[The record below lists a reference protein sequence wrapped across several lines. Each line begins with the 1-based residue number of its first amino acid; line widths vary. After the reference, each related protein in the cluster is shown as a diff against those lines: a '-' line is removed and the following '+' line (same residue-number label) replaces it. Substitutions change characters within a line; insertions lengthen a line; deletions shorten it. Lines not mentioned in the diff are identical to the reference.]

1 MKKMK
6 NLRSKIFVI
15 LGLFALMIADLNPFF
30 VNAGRENLTY
40 RNAGYPAA
48 MFDNNLNR
56 YTQYGIS
63 TVGGNQSYCMD
74 YGYRAPASG
83 ASLTYIK
90 TVRSNKLVA
99 VMANGYPNKSV
110 AQLGAVNIDAAY
122 LGTQMAVWQTVNGT
136 SYTKGNAFD
145 LNKIQ
150 PAAGYEKVV
159 NNAKQV
165 AVKIL
170 ASGTYNPT
178 ISVSGG
184 KVDYDSYVEM
194 NKIGPFKINVEG
206 YKYTTFKTSLLNAP
220 EGSYVVDKDNHIRN
234 EYNAGEEVYV
244 LVSKTAAPKKVT
256 LKVTAVANEKVA
268 VLYGAGSSMQNFVFL
283 DFEQKTI
290 EASKQFTWEKR
301 EGNIEIVKVDQN
313 GASVEGAEF
322 KVVDESGKQVA
333 KQKTNK
339 EGKITIKGLPVGKY
353 TVTEISAPEGYIL
366 NAETKT
372 VTVKTGET
380 ARIKAVNE
388 KIIGGLEIIKID
400 EDTKEKIEGVTFE
413 VYNSNKEVI
422 GKITTG
428 KDGKAVLKI
437 DNMANGTYYYKEI
450 SAPDGYIVDSTMK
463 EFKIT
468 EENKI
473 AKETVTNKKIRG
485 TLEITKLDDSRVAI
499 EGVKFNILGSDKKTV
514 IETLTTDKSGYATTK
529 KLDKGTY
536 YYQEIEVPDGYVKDD
551 EIFEFQINKQNE
563 VVKREVINKR
573 ITGNL
578 NVIKVDD
585 NNTPIKGVKFE
596 IYDANKNKV
605 DTITTDENGKAASKD
620 LQIGT
625 YTYKEVSVPKGYVI
639 DENEYEF
646 AVTSKETKI
655 EKTVVN
661 NRAKGAL
668 KIIKLEKGTKTPI
681 EGVTFEILDE
691 NKNVVD
697 TIVTNKDGIA
707 EKQDLIVGKYYYRE
721 ISAPDKYIVD
731 SKEKSFKLTDNGEIF
746 EATVYNEAKT
756 LPVTGGSLSLDMLI
770 VLMVAG
776 FSIVGFTTM
785 KVVKGKKEHNL

>member
-63 TVGGNQSYCMD
+63 TVGGNQSYCID
-74 YGYRAPASG
+74 YGYKAPASG
-83 ASLTYIK
+83 ASLTYLK

-150 PAAGYEKVV
+150 PAAGYENVV
-159 NNAKQV
+159 NNAKHV
-165 AVKIL
+165 AAKIL

-194 NKIGPFKINVEG
+194 NKIGPFKVNVEG
-206 YKYTTFKTSLLNAP
+206 YKYTTFKTSLVNAP

-244 LVSKTAAPKKVT
+244 LVSKTAAPKNVT

-322 KVVDESGKQVA
+322 KVVDESGKEVA

-366 NAETKT
+366 KAETKT

-473 AKETVTNKKIRG
+473 AKVTVTNKKIRG

-499 EGVKFNILGSDKKTV
+499 EGVKFNILASDKKTV

-731 SKEKSFKLTDNGEIF
+731 SKEKSFKLSDNGEIF
-746 EATVYNEAKT
+746 EATVYNEAKA

>member
-165 AVKIL
+165 AAKIL
-170 ASGTYNPT
+170 ASRTYNPT

-194 NKIGPFKINVEG
+194 NKIGPFKVNVEG
-206 YKYTTFKTSLLNAP
+206 YKYTTFKTSLVNAP

-499 EGVKFNILGSDKKTV
+499 EGVKFNILASDKKTV

-731 SKEKSFKLTDNGEIF
+731 SKEKSFKLSDNGEIF

-785 KVVKGKKEHNL
+785 KVVKEKKEHNL

>member
-165 AVKIL
+165 AAKIL

-194 NKIGPFKINVEG
+194 NKIGPFKVNVEG
-206 YKYTTFKTSLLNAP
+206 YKYTTFKTSLVNAP

-290 EASKQFTWEKR
+290 EATKQFTWEKR

-514 IETLTTDKSGYATTK
+514 IETLTTDKSGHATTK

-776 FSIVGFTTM
+776 FSIVGFNTM
-785 KVVKGKKEHNL
+785 KVVKEKKEHNL

>member
-63 TVGGNQSYCMD
+63 TVGGNQSYCID

-165 AVKIL
+165 AAKIL

-178 ISVSGG
+178 ISVGGG

-194 NKIGPFKINVEG
+194 NKIGPFKVNVEG
-206 YKYTTFKTSLLNAP
+206 YKYTTFKTSLVNAP

-499 EGVKFNILGSDKKTV
+499 EGVKFNILASDKKTV

-731 SKEKSFKLTDNGEIF
+731 SKEKSFKLSDNGEIF

>member
-6 NLRSKIFVI
+6 NIRSKIFVI

-30 VNAGRENLTY
+30 VNAGRENLPY
-40 RNAGYPAA
+40 RHAGYKAA

-56 YTQYGIS
+56 YTEYGIA
-63 TVGGNQSYCMD
+63 TVGGNQAYCID
-74 YGYRAPASG
+74 YGYRAPNSG

-90 TVRSNKLVA
+90 TARSNKLVA
-99 VMANGYPNKSV
+99 VISNGYPNKS
-110 AQLGAVNIDAAY
+110 AEQLGAVNKEAAY
-122 LGTQMAVWQTVNGT
+122 LGTQMAVWQTVSGT
-136 SYTKGNAFD
+136 SYTKGNTFETK
-145 LNKIQ
+145 KIQ

-165 AVKIL
+165 AAKLL
-170 ASGTYNPT
+170 ASATYNPT
-178 ISVSGG
+178 ISISDG

-194 NKIGPFKINVEG
+194 NKIGPFKVKVTG
-206 YKYTTFKTSLLNAP
+206 YKYTTFKTSLVNAP

-499 EGVKFNILGSDKKTV
+499 EGVKFNILASDKKTV

-573 ITGNL
+573 ITGIL

-731 SKEKSFKLTDNGEIF
+731 SKEKSFKLSDNGEIF

>member
-63 TVGGNQSYCMD
+63 TVGGNQSYCID
-74 YGYRAPASG
+74 YGYKAPASG
-83 ASLTYIK
+83 ASLTYLK

-165 AVKIL
+165 AAKIL
-170 ASGTYNPT
+170 ASRTYNPT

-194 NKIGPFKINVEG
+194 NKIGPFKVNVEG
-206 YKYTTFKTSLLNAP
+206 YKYTTFKTSLVNAP

-499 EGVKFNILGSDKKTV
+499 EGVKFNILASDKKTV
-514 IETLTTDKSGYATTK
+514 IETLTTDKSGHATTK

-785 KVVKGKKEHNL
+785 KVVKEKKEHNL

>member
-165 AVKIL
+165 AAKIL
-170 ASGTYNPT
+170 ASRTYNPT

-194 NKIGPFKINVEG
+194 NKVGPFKVNVEG
-206 YKYTTFKTSLLNAP
+206 YKYTTFKTSLVNAP

-499 EGVKFNILGSDKKTV
+499 EGVKFNILASDKKTV
-514 IETLTTDKSGYATTK
+514 IETLTTDKSGHATTK

-605 DTITTDENGKAASKD
+605 DTITTDENGKAVSKD

-731 SKEKSFKLTDNGEIF
+731 SKEKSFKLSDNGEIF

-785 KVVKGKKEHNL
+785 KVVKEKKEHNL

>member
-150 PAAGYEKVV
+150 SAAGYEKVV

-165 AVKIL
+165 AAKIL

-184 KVDYDSYVEM
+184 KVDYDSYVEL
-194 NKIGPFKINVEG
+194 NKIGPFKVNVEG
-206 YKYTTFKTSLLNAP
+206 YKYTTFKTSLVNAP

-499 EGVKFNILGSDKKTV
+499 EGVKFNILASDKKTV
-514 IETLTTDKSGYATTK
+514 IETLTTDKSGHATTK

-605 DTITTDENGKAASKD
+605 DTITTDENGKAVSKD

-731 SKEKSFKLTDNGEIF
+731 SKEKSFKLSDNGEIF

-785 KVVKGKKEHNL
+785 KVVKEKKEHNL

>member
-165 AVKIL
+165 AAKIL

-194 NKIGPFKINVEG
+194 NKIGPFKVNVEG
-206 YKYTTFKTSLLNAP
+206 YKYTTFKTSLVNAP

-437 DNMANGTYYYKEI
+437 DNMADGTYYYKEI

-776 FSIVGFTTM
+776 FSIVGFNTM
-785 KVVKGKKEHNL
+785 KVVKEKKEHNL

>member
-165 AVKIL
+165 AAKIL

-194 NKIGPFKINVEG
+194 NKIGPFKVNVEG
-206 YKYTTFKTSLLNAP
+206 YKYTTFKTSLVNAP

-366 NAETKT
+366 KAETKT

-499 EGVKFNILGSDKKTV
+499 EGVKFNILASDKKTV
-514 IETLTTDKSGYATTK
+514 IETLTTDKSGHATTK

-563 VVKREVINKR
+563 IVKREVINKR

-605 DTITTDENGKAASKD
+605 DTITTDENGKAVSKD

-731 SKEKSFKLTDNGEIF
+731 SKEKSFKLSDNGEIF

-785 KVVKGKKEHNL
+785 KVVKEKKEHNL

>member
-165 AVKIL
+165 AAKIL

-194 NKIGPFKINVEG
+194 NKIGPFKVNVEG
-206 YKYTTFKTSLLNAP
+206 YKYTTFKTSLVNAP

-499 EGVKFNILGSDKKTV
+499 EGVKFNILASDKKTV

-776 FSIVGFTTM
+776 FSIVGFNTM
-785 KVVKGKKEHNL
+785 KVVKEKKEHNL

>member
-165 AVKIL
+165 AAKIL
-170 ASGTYNPT
+170 ASRTYNPT

-194 NKIGPFKINVEG
+194 NKIGPFKVNVEG
-206 YKYTTFKTSLLNAP
+206 YKYTTFKTSLVNAP

-473 AKETVTNKKIRG
+473 AKVTVTNKKIRG

-499 EGVKFNILGSDKKTV
+499 EGVKFNILASDKKTV

>member
-165 AVKIL
+165 AAKIL

-194 NKIGPFKINVEG
+194 NKIGPFKVNVEG
-206 YKYTTFKTSLLNAP
+206 YKYTTFKTSLVNAP

-499 EGVKFNILGSDKKTV
+499 EGVKFNILASDKKTV
-514 IETLTTDKSGYATTK
+514 IETLTTDKSGHATTK

-578 NVIKVDD
+578 NIIKVDD

-668 KIIKLEKGTKTPI
+668 KIIKLEKETKTPI

-707 EKQDLIVGKYYYRE
+707 KKQDLIVGKYYYRE

>member
-165 AVKIL
+165 AAKIL
-170 ASGTYNPT
+170 ASRTYNPT

-194 NKIGPFKINVEG
+194 NKIGPFKVNVEG
-206 YKYTTFKTSLLNAP
+206 YKYTTFKTSLVNAP

-366 NAETKT
+366 KAETKT

-473 AKETVTNKKIRG
+473 AKVTVTNKKIRG

-499 EGVKFNILGSDKKTV
+499 EGVKFNILASDKKTV

-776 FSIVGFTTM
+776 FSIVGFNTM
-785 KVVKGKKEHNL
+785 KVVKEKKEHNL

>member
-165 AVKIL
+165 AAKIL

-499 EGVKFNILGSDKKTV
+499 EGVKFNILASDKKTV
-514 IETLTTDKSGYATTK
+514 IETLTTDKSGHATTK

-731 SKEKSFKLTDNGEIF
+731 SKEKSFKLSDNGEIF

>member
-165 AVKIL
+165 AAKIL

-194 NKIGPFKINVEG
+194 NKIGPFKVNVEG
-206 YKYTTFKTSLLNAP
+206 YKYTTFKTSLVNAP

-322 KVVDESGKQVA
+322 KVVDESGKEVA

-388 KIIGGLEIIKID
+388 KIIGGLEITKID

-499 EGVKFNILGSDKKTV
+499 EGVKFNILASDKKTV

-731 SKEKSFKLTDNGEIF
+731 SKEKSFKLSDNGEIF
-746 EATVYNEAKT
+746 EATVYNESKT

-776 FSIVGFTTM
+776 LSVAGFTTM
-785 KVVKGKKEHNL
+785 KVVKEKKEHNL

>member
-63 TVGGNQSYCMD
+63 TVGGNQSYCID
-74 YGYRAPASG
+74 YGYKAPASG
-83 ASLTYIK
+83 ASLTYLK

-150 PAAGYEKVV
+150 PAAGYENVV

-165 AVKIL
+165 AAKIL

-194 NKIGPFKINVEG
+194 NKIGPFKVNVEG
-206 YKYTTFKTSLLNAP
+206 YKYTTFKTSLVNAP

-244 LVSKTAAPKKVT
+244 LVSKTAAPKNVT

-290 EASKQFTWEKR
+290 EATKQFTWEKR

-366 NAETKT
+366 KAETKT

-473 AKETVTNKKIRG
+473 AKVTVTNKKIRG

-499 EGVKFNILGSDKKTV
+499 EGVKFNILASDKKTV
-514 IETLTTDKSGYATTK
+514 IETLTTDKSGHATTK

-785 KVVKGKKEHNL
+785 KVVKEKKEHNL

>member
-165 AVKIL
+165 AAKIL

-194 NKIGPFKINVEG
+194 NKIGPFKVNVEG
-206 YKYTTFKTSLLNAP
+206 YKYTTFKTSLVNAP

-499 EGVKFNILGSDKKTV
+499 EGVKFNILASDKKTV
-514 IETLTTDKSGYATTK
+514 IETLTTDKSGHATTK

-536 YYQEIEVPDGYVKDD
+536 YYQETEVPDGYVKDD

-563 VVKREVINKR
+563 IVKREVINKR

-605 DTITTDENGKAASKD
+605 ETITTDENGKAASKD

-731 SKEKSFKLTDNGEIF
+731 SKEKSFKLSDNGEIF
-746 EATVYNEAKT
+746 EATVYNESKT

-785 KVVKGKKEHNL
+785 KVVKEKKEHNL

>member
-165 AVKIL
+165 AAKIL

-194 NKIGPFKINVEG
+194 NKIGPFKVNVEG

-499 EGVKFNILGSDKKTV
+499 EGVKFNILANDKKTV
-514 IETLTTDKSGYATTK
+514 IETLTTDKSGHATTK

-731 SKEKSFKLTDNGEIF
+731 NKEKSFKLTDNGEIF

-785 KVVKGKKEHNL
+785 KVVKEKKEHNL

>member
-150 PAAGYEKVV
+150 SAAGYEKVV

-165 AVKIL
+165 AAKIL

-194 NKIGPFKINVEG
+194 NKIGPFKVNVEG
-206 YKYTTFKTSLLNAP
+206 YKYTTFKTSLVNAP

-499 EGVKFNILGSDKKTV
+499 EGVKFNILASDKKAV
-514 IETLTTDKSGYATTK
+514 IETLTTDKSGHATTK

-731 SKEKSFKLTDNGEIF
+731 SKEKSFKLSDNGEIF

>member
-165 AVKIL
+165 AAKIL
-170 ASGTYNPT
+170 ASRTYNPT

-194 NKIGPFKINVEG
+194 NKIGPFKVNVEG
-206 YKYTTFKTSLLNAP
+206 YKYTTFKTSLVNAP

-473 AKETVTNKKIRG
+473 AKVTVTNKKIRG

-499 EGVKFNILGSDKKTV
+499 EGVKFNILASDKKTV

-776 FSIVGFTTM
+776 FSIVGFNTM
-785 KVVKGKKEHNL
+785 KVVKEKKEHNL

>member
-165 AVKIL
+165 AAKIL

-194 NKIGPFKINVEG
+194 NKIGPFKVNVEG

-366 NAETKT
+366 KAETKT

-499 EGVKFNILGSDKKTV
+499 EGVKFNILASDKKTV
-514 IETLTTDKSGYATTK
+514 IETLTTDKSGHATTK

-605 DTITTDENGKAASKD
+605 DTITTDENGKATSKD

>member
-122 LGTQMAVWQTVNGT
+122 LGTQMAVWQTVSGT
-136 SYTKGNAFD
+136 SYTKGNAFA

-165 AVKIL
+165 AAKLL
-170 ASGTYNPT
+170 ASATYNPT
-178 ISVSGG
+178 ISISDG

-194 NKIGPFKINVEG
+194 NKIGPFKVKVTG
-206 YKYTTFKTSLLNAP
+206 YKYTTFKTSLVNAP

-234 EYNAGEEVYV
+234 EYNAGEDVYV
-244 LVSKTAAPKKVT
+244 LVSKTAAPKNVT

-283 DFEQKTI
+283 DLEQKNI
-290 EASKQFTWEKR
+290 EASKQFTWKKR

-366 NAETKT
+366 DAETKT

-473 AKETVTNKKIRG
+473 AKVTVTNKKIRG

-499 EGVKFNILGSDKKTV
+499 EGVKFNILASDKKTV

-573 ITGNL
+573 ITGIL

-731 SKEKSFKLTDNGEIF
+731 NKEKSFKLTDNGEIF
-746 EATVYNEAKT
+746 EVTVYNEVKT